1 MKAAIFGTPIFWVCE
16 KKALINIEFE
26 IHSIRADLGDDLL
39 DFMLKSSLIENK
51 STELMLTD
59 NVIKGMRY
67 KLTLTNH
74 ELEYFDSYVERIEQI
89 TEDLL
94 EQFMFNKGGYHRI
107 QA

>member
-1 MKAAIFGTPIFWVCE
+1 MKVAMFGTPIFWVCE

-26 IHSIRADLGDDLL
+26 IHSIRADLGDELL
-39 DFMLKSSLIENK
+39 NFILNSSLIENK
-51 STELMLTD
+51 SAALMIAD
-59 NVIKGMRY
+59 NVIKGISY
-67 KLTLTNH
+67 KLTLINH
-74 ELEYFDSYVERIEQI
+74 ELEYFDNYVERIEQI